1 MRIGLALSGGGIRA
15 IVFHLGVLA
24 RLARQSLIENVTCLS
39 TVSGGSLAV
48 ALLRACSGNV
58 WPDSAAFLRR
68 TIPKARRL
76 LTARGLDRAY
86 LRHMLVSPWTLR
98 HGRAAAL
105 AGALQ
110 DCWGVAGS
118 LADLPDN
125 PGWIINATCY
135 ESGENWHFTKQ
146 RMGDCVTGCV
156 PSPRLPVAQAVAASS
171 AAPGLVGSLR
181 LDAGRFEWF
190 ACDGARTP
198 RPRAPGFRTL
208 TLWDGG
214 VCDNLG
220 VEALLEPTGGFRDG
234 FDFLI
239 VSDACEP
246 LRSEARTLRAP
257 KRLFD
262 IVTEQVRG
270 LRARAVVSHLQCN
283 PGSGVYLKIGD
294 TEERIRREA
303 NRPAMGARIHADSL
317 GAAEVREAAGMGTT
331 LRKST
336 KHEYDL
342 LFAHGYQV
350 ADATLSA
357 CCGVTFQPIPLAAA
371 DRGEPCPRAPYADGA
386 QGARKDRRVVME
398 PVLGR

>member
-24 RLARQSLIENVTCLS
+24 RLARQSLIENVTFLS

-48 ALLRACSGNV
+48 ALLRACSGNA

-76 LTARGLDRAY
+76 LTARGLDRAC

-98 HGRAAAL
+98 HGRAAAM

-125 PGWIINATCY
+125 PAWIINATCY
-135 ESGENWHFTKQ
+135 ESGRNWHFMKQ
-146 RMGDCVTGCV
+146 RMGDCVTGYV
-156 PSPRLPVAQAVAASS
+156 SSPRFPIAQAVAAST
-171 AAPGLVGSLR
+171 AVPGLVGSLK

-190 ACDGARTP
+190 AGDGARTR
-198 RPRAPGFRTL
+198 RPHAPAFRTL
-208 TLWDGG
+208 RLWDGG
-214 VCDNLG
+214 ICDNLG
-220 VEALLEPTGGFRDG
+220 LEALFEPAGGFGDG

-239 VSDACEP
+239 VSDACET
-246 LRSEARTLRAP
+246 LRPEARTLRAP

-294 TEERIRREA
+294 TEERICREA
-303 NRPAMGARIHADSL
+303 NRRTMGARIHADSL
-317 GAAEVREAAGMGTT
+317 GAAEAQEAAGMGTT
-331 LRKST
+331 LRRST
-336 KHEYDL
+336 QHEYDL

-357 CCGVTFQPIPLAAA
+357 CRGAAFEPIPLAAA
-371 DRGEPCPRAPYADGA
+371 DGGAPCLPAPYADRA
-386 QGARKDRRVVME
+386 QGVRKGRRVVME